1 MSTQAAEQHK
11 KAAEQ
16 YGHAARHYQEAAAH
30 YKRGQYAKAAHEVQ
44 TARGHHAQATEHA
57 STAAEYHAESYV
69 KNLHV
74 LSLQRHFLQPSVSR
88 RLRCARYA
96 W

>member
-1 MSTQAAEQHK
+1 MARWEAGRGMTHSFMGGETMSTQAAEQHK

-30 YKRGQYAKAAHEVQ
+30 YKRGQYAKAAHEIQ

-74 LSLQRHFLQPSVSR
+74 L
-88 RLRCARYA
+88 
-96 W
+96 